1 LPRGGAAPGV
11 FKRAYNLADY
21 VEVKGATFEGGLLKI
36 ALVRD
41 VPEAMK
47 PRQIAIHT
55 GNGDQQIEHKKAA

>member
-1 LPRGGAAPGV
+1 M
-11 FKRAYNLADY
+11 
-21 VEVKGATFEGGLLKI
+21 KGATFEGGLLKI